1 MESID
6 MRDQSLW
13 RRVLSR
19 VPIVR
24 MMRTH
29 KDERAEAER
38 EREEL
43 RAEQSRLM
51 YVNEWL
57 ADVRRRR
64 PPRRESNEHGG

>member
-1 MESID
+1 
-6 MRDQSLW
+6 MRDESLW

-29 KDERAEAER
+29 KDERAEAAR

-57 ADVRRRR
+57 ADVRRQR
-64 PPRRESNEHGG
+64 PRRESNEHGG